1 MKHPIINLLNVRKFA
16 FMLLC
21 VLVVQT
27 AFGQNTE
34 SANDC
39 SETTFTGG
47 KVIQLDASASKIV
60 SGDFN
65 NDGKRDVAV
74 GISKGFGTS
83 QIEVLL
89 GNAAGDFTAAGFVST
104 PDYISD
110 LTTADFNGDG
120 NLDLLVTHRFTNP
133 GNGVSLLAGDGG
145 GNFVLTKSIAIDGET
160 TAVVAGDFNGDDRAD
175 FAVTDAQQNKVII
188 YYGENSDSFSQIE
201 SFSVGN
207 TPSSLSAADFNKD
220 GKDDLIIAN
229 SNSFFVSVLLSAANG
244 GFSAPVSVS
253 ITENTNAGYVSV
265 GDINGDGNI
274 DAVIGSI
281 SSDLIGT
288 SILTGDGAGGFTL
301 EPFLPSAV
309 GTNRVLLSDVNND
322 GQLDII
328 GGAGQSASAVRL
340 GNGNGTFA
348 DEVTFASAGFVVSQ
362 SVDDFDGDGKPDLV
376 QVAGN
381 TAEFQLFFGSGD
393 GHFGASSIQ
402 LGGQPN
408 STVAADFNND
418 GKPDL
423 AVSNYYSSNIS
434 VLTNDGS
441 GGLTVTSTIAL
452 PERPYSIFSADFNN
466 DGKLDLGTIDWNT
479 GGAAGGV
486 AIMLNNGTGF
496 SAPVLYYNGYGGSYF
511 RFLRSAAVGD
521 ITGDGI
527 LDIVVGSVDDRGWL
541 LIQKGNGDGTF
552 TFLRHIAV
560 GQNGSTSSPW
570 GVAIGDF
577 DKDGKNDIAVSA
589 GGYVLIYH
597 NQGDGIFGQPLLF
610 NAFSPVGN
618 VEAAKIVLADFNHD
632 NILDAA
638 VTNNSPLASNNSF
651 IPKVSILLGNGTG
664 GFLEPTTYP
673 TGRGTSSI
681 AVGDFNNDDNA
692 DIAFAN
698 GYNSYYP
705 DNHLGIIYGDG
716 AGDFSAPQK
725 FIAGQNA
732 FDVSAADFNGDGKL
746 DIATPN
752 FRGEDVSILLNTC
765 SLAAPSDFPALS
777 VSDDVTVTETDTGT
791 TDAVFTVTLSAPSS
805 RQVRVDYYTMAG
817 TAVGSADYQVRA
829 GTLVFNPGETSQS
842 ITIAVKGDTTDETNE
857 SFNVYFVNPLNAS
870 LADGKASVNIIEDED
885 SPPTA
890 AIADVS
896 VSEGDTGTVTAV
908 FPVTLSEVSGKPISM
923 RFAATSGTATADV
936 DFASA
941 SGTLTIPAGSIGG
954 TVTITINSDTL
965 VEPDETFFVSL
976 DNPVNVTISRARA
989 VGTIV
994 NDDVGGNIQFGS
1006 GGAFNI
1012 AENAGNAII
1021 TVTRVNGGASGVV
1034 VNYTTSD
1041 VTALAGQDYTSVSG
1055 SVTFGANE
1063 TTKTFT
1069 VPIINDSLNEE
1080 PFESVNLSL
1089 TAVTGGATLGIPA
1102 AAILNISDDDPLP
1115 KIKIGDVSVK
1125 EGNQGFTTAT
1135 LAITL
1140 SAASGRTISVNYTSV
1155 DGTAVSPGDYQP
1167 VSGNLSF
1174 AAGEISKT
1182 IAVQIVGDTIVEQNE
1197 TFQISMSNLVNA
1209 APENNAGTVTI
1220 IDDDSPRRKSSF
1232 DFDGDGKAD
1241 IAVFRPDGGIWYLLQ
1256 SQNGFTGT
1264 QFGAKDD
1271 KLVPE
1276 DYDGDGKTDL
1286 AVYRAGVWYLNRSTA
1301 GFTGMAFGESNDIP
1315 QPADFDGDGKAELAV
1330 WRPSNGVWYIYDL
1343 NTNQFRAFQFGAT
1356 GDKPVVGDYD
1366 GDGKADL
1373 AVFRPANGTW
1383 YIQQSQAG
1391 FAGIQ
1396 FGDLSDKPVP
1406 ADYDGDG
1413 KTDVAVFRPSNGT
1426 WYLSGSKTG
1435 FTGIQFGISTDLPT
1449 PADYDGDGKADVSVF
1464 RNGVWYLQQ
1473 STNGFTGIQFGTAD
1487 DKPILNAFI
1496 Y

>member
-1 MKHPIINLLNVRKFA
+1 
-16 FMLLC
+16 MLLC
-21 VLVVQT
+21 VLIVHT
-27 AFGQNTE
+27 AFGQNLET
-34 SANDC
+34 ANDC

-188 YYGENSDSFSQIE
+188 YYGENSDNFSQTE

-281 SSDLIGT
+281 SNDSIGT

-301 EPFLPSAV
+301 QPFLPSAV

-328 GGAGQSASAVRL
+328 GGAGQSVSAVRP
-340 GNGNGTFA
+340 GNGDGTFA
-348 DEVTFASAGFVVSQ
+348 DEITFASAGFVVSQ
-362 SVDDFDGDGKPDLV
+362 SVDDFDGDGKADLV

-381 TAEFQLFFGSGD
+381 AAEFQLFFGSGD
-393 GHFGASSIQ
+393 GHFGASSIK
-402 LGGQPN
+402 LGGQPS
-408 STVAADFNND
+408 STVTADFNND

-423 AVSNYYSSNIS
+423 AVSNYDLSNIS

-441 GGLTVTSTIAL
+441 GSLTVTSTIAL
-452 PERPYSIFSADFNN
+452 PERPYEIFSADFNG
-466 DGKLDLGTIDWNT
+466 DGKQDLGTIDLQT
-479 GGAAGGV
+479 GTVAGRL
-486 AIMLNNGTGF
+486 AIMLNNGSGF
-496 SAPVLYYNGYGGSYF
+496 SAPVLYSVGSRSY
-511 RFLRSAAVGD
+511 LRAVAVGD
-521 ITGDGI
+521 VTGDNI
-527 LDIVVGSVDDRGWL
+527 LDVVVAVADSPGSVVIL
-541 LIQKGNGDGTF
+541 AGNGDGTF
-552 TFLRHIAV
+552 SHYRTLNVGQSGYAYFPSGVAV
-560 GQNGSTSSPW
+560 G
-570 GVAIGDF
+570 DF
-577 DKDGKNDIAVSA
+577 NRDGKNDIAAAAA
-589 GGYVLIYH
+589 GNLLVFL
-597 NQGDGIFGQPLLF
+597 NTENGISFQSTF
-610 NAFSPVGN
+610 YPVAN
-618 VEAAKIVLADFNHD
+618 LPVAELALADFDHD
-632 NILDAA
+632 GILDAA
-638 VTNNSPLASNNSF
+638 VTNNSYNSGSMSF
-651 IPKVSILLGNGTG
+651 KPSLSVLLGDGNG
-664 GFLEPTTYP
+664 GFGTAKTFQ

-681 AVGDFNNDDNA
+681 AVGDFNNDANA

-698 GYNSYYP
+698 GYNSYYS

-716 AGDFSAPQK
+716 AGDFSVPQK

-732 FDVSAADFNGDGKL
+732 FDVSVADFNSDGKL

-765 SLAAPSDFPALS
+765 PPAAPSDFPALS

-791 TDAVFTVTLSAPSS
+791 TNAIFTVTLSASSS
-805 RQVRVDYYTMAG
+805 RQVRVDYYTTAG
-817 TAVGSADYQVRA
+817 TAIGSADYQARA
-829 GTLVFNPGETSQS
+829 GTLVFEPGETSQS

-857 SFNVYFVNPLNAS
+857 SFNVYFINPLNAS
-870 LADGKASVNIIEDED
+870 LADGKASVNIVEDED

-896 VSEGDTGTVTAV
+896 VSEGDTGTVTAI
-908 FPVTLSEVSGKPISM
+908 FPVTLSEISGKPISM

-941 SGTLTIPAGSIGG
+941 SGTLNIPAGNISG
-954 TVTITINSDTL
+954 TITVVVNSDTL
-965 VEPDETFFVSL
+965 VEPDETFFVAL

-989 VGTIV
+989 VGTIL

-1006 GGAFNI
+1006 GGAFNV

-1041 VTALAGQDYTSVSG
+1041 GTALAGQDYTSVSG

-1063 TTKTFT
+1063 MTKTLT
-1069 VPIINDSLNEE
+1069 VPIINDSLNED

-1089 TAVTGGATLGIPA
+1089 TTVTGGATLGIPA
-1102 AAILNISDDDPLP
+1102 AAVLNISDDDPLP
-1115 KIKIGDVSVK
+1115 KIKIGNVSIK
-1125 EGNQGFTTAT
+1125 EGNQGFTTVI
-1135 LAITL
+1135 LAVTL
-1140 SAASGRTISVNYTSV
+1140 SSASGRTISLDYASI
-1155 DGTAVSPGDYQP
+1155 DGTATAPGDYQP

-1174 AAGEISKT
+1174 AAGEVRKT
-1182 IAVQIVGDTIVEQNE
+1182 IAIQIVGDTTLEQDE

-1209 APENNAGTVTI
+1209 ALENNAGTVTI

-1286 AVYRAGVWYLNRSTA
+1286 AVYRAGIWYLNRSTA
-1301 GFTGMAFGESNDIP
+1301 GFTGIAFGASDDIP

-1391 FAGIQ
+1391 FTGTQ

-1449 PADYDGDGKADVSVF
+1449 PADYDGDGKTDVAVF

-1473 STNGFTGIQFGTAD
+1473 TRAGFTGIQFGVAD